1 MQVYVNKRLSWYSS
15 QSCGKKIPTV
25 KPKSQFTRIFLS
37 KTPPSSPG
45 SSEDFP
51 PDSSEPNIHN
61 DPVLKKMHYI
71 DPGTMSYKRAT
82 FESLF
87 YKSSSPLTGPEL
99 KTLSK
104 GKKMKLS
111 VQDRAIV
118 LHIYAIQWDDINGHV
133 WDSMAELLSDWTCEG
148 LIREV
153 LPVIATNES
162 MFEGKE
168 FLIIPLKVTHNPP
181 SYE

>member
-1 MQVYVNKRLSWYSS
+1 MQLYVNKTLSWYTL
-15 QSCGKKIPTV
+15 KKYTKKTCYT
-25 KPKSQFTRIFLS
+25 KPKINHTCIFLS
-37 KTPPSSPG
+37 KTPPSSPN
-45 SSEDFP
+45 SSDDF
-51 PDSSEPNIHN
+51 SEPNVHN
-61 DPVLKKMHYI
+61 DPVLKKLHYI
-71 DPGTMSYKRAT
+71 DPGTMNYKRAT

-104 GKKMKLS
+104 GKKLKLS
-111 VQDRAIV
+111 VQDREIV
-118 LHIYAIQWDDINGHV
+118 LHIYSVHWDDASNYE

-168 FLIIPLKVTHNPP
+168 FLIIPLKVTHHPP
-181 SYE
+181 